1 MKLQS
6 VETTKAVVQDL
17 EASLRDLTG
26 VFARES
32 IMKDDVID
40 KLCRELDEMD
50 SLFHEKSR
58 ILEGRLAKSTAVLDG
73 LLARRTKTRQLRM
86 QEIDELE
93 KSIANTRKSI
103 ESQKIEH
110 AETLSR
116 IYRLIDSQLID
127 FVATT

>member
-26 VFARES
+26 LFARES

-58 ILEGRLAKSTAVLDG
+58 ILEGRLAKSTAVLNG
-73 LLARRTKTRQLRM
+73 LLTRRTKTRQLRM

-93 KSIANTRKSI
+93 KSITNTRKSI

-127 FVATT
+127 FVATP

>member
-17 EASLRDLTG
+17 EFSLRDLTG
-26 VFARES
+26 VFARDS

-58 ILEGRLAKSTAVLDG
+58 ILEGRLAKSTAVLNG
-73 LLARRTKTRQLRM
+73 LLTRRTKTRELRM

-93 KSIANTRKSI
+93 KLIANTRKSI

-110 AETLSR
+110 AETLRR
-116 IYRLIDSQLID
+116 IYRLIDSQLIE

>member
-58 ILEGRLAKSTAVLDG
+58 ILEGRLAKSTAVLNG
-73 LLARRTKTRQLRM
+73 LLTRRTKTRELRM

-93 KSIANTRKSI
+93 KLIANTRKSI

-116 IYRLIDSQLID
+116 LYRLIDSQLID
-127 FVATT
+127 FVATP